1 MIVTMRSFFFLF
13 MASCSLVQVSLAN
26 NNLYDGDKHYVQ
38 TFDQYSSFDKNVLQ
52 GDGIWMIQ
60 FYSPTCPHCKDL
72 VQDYKML
79 ANVARGVFNIAAIDT
94 STEAGQ
100 RIASMYQ
107 VDSFPTMF
115 LIGDSKKPVK
125 YTGAHNVQDM
135 FQEVMDFA
143 VNTIRLRSGD
153 PMGDPTAQQSGGGK
167 SSSSGGGGGG
177 PSKVVQLTSSNFEEQ
192 VLNNPMVSAIACEFS
207 FEALGCCSVVVC
219 LG

>member
-1 MIVTMRSFFFLF
+1 M
-13 MASCSLVQVSLAN
+13 QVSLAN

-60 FYSPTCPHCKDL
+60 FYSPTLPQCKDL

-94 STEAGQ
+94 STKAGQ

-107 VDSFPTMF
+107 VDSFPAMF

-125 YTGAHNVQDM
+125 YTGAHNVQEM

-153 PMGDPTAQQSGGGK
+153 PMGDPTAQQSGKEK

-177 PSKVVQLTSSNFEEQ
+177 GGSSKVVQLTSSNFEDQ

-207 FEALGCCSVVVC
+207 FEALGCRSVVVC